1 MEGLVPFILQ
11 GGDKCR
17 LLLHPCTMANSSKTI
32 KMTKIS
38 FFPMGKSRY
47 MFLIGGAL
55 PCRFRGAGPS
65 NLGLSA
71 LCLQAERWG
80 SCPKYLLKA

>member
-17 LLLHPCTMANSSKTI
+17 LLLHPRTMANSSKTI

-47 MFLIGGAL
+47 MFLVGDAL
-55 PCRFRGAGPS
+55 PCRHSGVQALPTRASVPSAFKQRDGGAAPS
-65 NLGLSA
+65 TS
-71 LCLQAERWG
+71 
-80 SCPKYLLKA
+80 